1 LETYGKRKENNM
13 IQALQIT
20 PEVLTSNI
28 DNLNFDKVDLKGRNA
43 NCYGWLQYMP
53 GGSDFTIIGGG
64 LFEVTFN
71 ANVTSATAG
80 QVALSLKTGTGTD
93 VEGTEVDVNVVTPG
107 VYTNVSFTKFIRL
120 CPRVNT
126 TIAIGSLPAI
136 GGVTPAVVTQI
147 PTIKDANFIIRKVA

>member
-1 LETYGKRKENNM
+1 M

-20 PEVLTSNI
+20 PEILTSNI
-28 DNLNFDKVDLKGRNA
+28 DNINFDTIDLRGRNA
-43 NCYGWLQYMP
+43 NCCGWLQYMP

-64 LFEVTFN
+64 LFDVTFN

-80 QVALSLKTGTGTD
+80 QVALALKTSTGTD
-93 VEGTEVDVNVVTPG
+93 VEGTEVDVDVTTPD
-107 VYTNVSFTKFIRL
+107 VYTNVSFTKLLRI

-126 TIAIGSLPAI
+126 TIAIGSLSAI

>member
-1 LETYGKRKENNM
+1 M

-28 DNLNFDKVDLKGRNA
+28 DNINFDTVDLRSRSA

-64 LFEVTFN
+64 TFKISFN
-71 ANVTSATAG
+71 ANVTAETAGSVALALKSSTGSDIEGTEMDAVIATAG
-80 QVALSLKTGTGTD
+80 D
-93 VEGTEVDVNVVTPG
+93 YVNI
-107 VYTNVSFTKFIRL
+107 SFTKIIRV

-126 TIAIGSLPAI
+126 TLSIGSLAAI
-136 GGVTPAVVTQI
+136 GGVTPAVTTEI
-147 PTIKDANFIIRKVA
+147 PTVKDANLIIEKIA